1 MAAQLEMVNGVAS
14 MAYVGATPWH
24 GGGKNV
30 TDTDAMYDSVKFM
43 QAAGLDWTA
52 EKRQLLRTITVKTQD
67 AFGVDTESVKSV
79 PAEAWE
85 VVRSTDGK
93 VLADMVGARYT
104 VLQNKEA
111 FGWFQPF
118 LDAKEA
124 ALHTGGALFEGS
136 RIWALAKLNRDP
148 MEIAAGDIVEKYVML
163 SHSHDGSLAVR
174 VGFTPIRVVCN
185 NTLAMAHKS
194 DASKLIRLKHSKK
207 IHTNLENLR
216 DVMNLMNQ
224 EFEATA
230 EQYRLLQRKSIN
242 QADLRKYVKM
252 VFEVDAPDEAIW
264 GENRTKEMKELCSER
279 TRNIMEEV
287 LELVETGKGNNLP
300 SVRGTYWT
308 AYNGLNEHLGYV
320 NGRNEDNRL
329 NSLWFGTNANMNA
342 RALKLAV
349 DMASG
354 MAV

>member
-1 MAAQLEMVNGVAS
+1 MAANLEMVNGVAS

-24 GGGKNV
+24 GSGKNV
-30 TDTDAMYDSVKFM
+30 SDTDAMYDSHKFM
-43 QAAGLDWTA
+43 VAASLDWTA
-52 EKRQLLRTITVKTQD
+52 EKRQLFRQVTVKGKD
-67 AFGVDTESVKSV
+67 GFGVDTESVKTM

-93 VLADMVGARYT
+93 VLADSVGARYT
-104 VLQNKEA
+104 VLQNAEA
-111 FGWFQPF
+111 FGWFQPW

-148 MEIAAGDIVEKYVML
+148 MEIAAGDIVEKYVLL

-174 VGFTPIRVVCN
+174 VGFTPIRVVCS
-185 NTLAMAHKS
+185 NTLAMAHS
-194 DASKLIRLKHSKK
+194 ADASKLIRLKHSKK

-216 DVMNLMNQ
+216 NVMNLMNQ

-242 QADLRKYVKM
+242 QKDLRKYVKQ
-252 VFEVDAPDEAIW
+252 VFGIDQPDSVIW
-264 GENRTKEMKELCSER
+264 DVTERNKDMKELVSER
-279 TRNIMEEV
+279 QKNIMDEV
-287 LELVETGKGNNLP
+287 IALCEAGKGNNLP
-300 SVRGTYWT
+300 SVRGTYWS
-308 AYNGLNEHLGYV
+308 AYNGVTEYLSYV

-329 NSLWFGTNANMNA
+329 NSLWFGQNSTMNKD
-342 RALKLAV
+342 ALKVAV
-349 DMASG
+349 EMATS
-354 MAV
+354 A